1 MKLFSIERNHWSLFR
16 NMYTYILEKIQ
27 QEIIS
32 KVCNV
37 FIFYHIVSIDTFCML
52 DFKTS
57 IWQLFHTRT
66 LSMSIVDLTVNIS
79 QWKNALYNNCIQTS
93 LTPRQTLD

>member
-32 KVCNV
+32 KVCN
-37 FIFYHIVSIDTFCML
+37 IFYHIVSIDTFCML

-57 IWQLFHTRT
+57 I
-66 LSMSIVDLTVNIS
+66 
-79 QWKNALYNNCIQTS
+79 
-93 LTPRQTLD
+93 

>member
-32 KVCNV
+32 KVCNI
-37 FIFYHIVSIDTFCML
+37 FILF
-52 DFKTS
+52 
-57 IWQLFHTRT
+57 QLIHF
-66 LSMSIVDLTVNIS
+66 VCWIS
-79 QWKNALYNNCIQTS
+79 RLQYDS
-93 LTPRQTLD
+93 FFTPELLACQLWI